1 MMLLALDIGNS
12 DMVFGWY
19 QNGQWTHQ
27 LRHPVSDYV
36 TAGAS
41 LSHYMSEQSLQ
52 WSDTS
57 QVVLS
62 SVVPGITPTLRN
74 TLTRLSGQQ
83 PFILGPEWFEQMDMG
98 IDNTAEIGS
107 DLVANAVAGYTRFQT
122 ACIVV
127 DFGTALTFT
136 VVSAEGKV
144 MGVSIAPGLDTAM
157 QALSHSTAQL
167 PQVPLVLPDSAIGKN
182 TPHALQAGIMIG
194 YVGLVKEM
202 LDRIGA
208 ELAQPVKV
216 VATGGLSQQLTPLKE
231 RFDAIDPLLTLE
243 GIRLIADRFS
253 AQ

>member
-1 MMLLALDIGNS
+1 MLLALDIGNS

-27 LRHPVSDYV
+27 LRHPVNDYV
-36 TAGAS
+36 TAGSS
-41 LSHYMSEQSLQ
+41 LTRYLSEQALR

-57 QVVLS
+57 QVVIS
-62 SVVPGITPTLRN
+62 SVVPGITPTMRQ
-74 TLTRLSGQQ
+74 TLIRLSGQQ
-83 PFILGPEWFEQMDMG
+83 PFVLGPEWFEQLDMG

-107 DLVANAVAGYTRFQT
+107 DLVANALAGYTRFQT

-136 VVSAEGKV
+136 VVSAVGTI
-144 MGVSIAPGLDTAM
+144 MGVSIAPGLGTAM
-157 QALSHSTAQL
+157 QALSQSTAQL
-167 PQVPLVLPDSAIGKN
+167 PQVPLILPESAIGKN

-202 LDRIGA
+202 LDQISA

-216 VATGGLSQQLTPLKE
+216 VATGGLSQQLTPLKD
-231 RFDAIDPLLTLE
+231 RFDVIDPLLTLE
-243 GIRLIADRFS
+243 GIRLIAERFS
-253 AQ
+253 AR